1 MSRRAIAAAA
11 LVGAFMLPACT
22 STTKA
27 YHGYIADEALPT
39 AMEPGI
45 DTRASVLARLGSP
58 STKSVFDDNTWYYVT
73 SVRERFAFFNPETT
87 TRTITGVRFSDDDVV
102 EEILEYDVSDGE
114 VISYASRETPTL
126 GRQLT
131 FLEQLLG
138 SVGTVA
144 LPRTNEAT
152 PGNPTGR

>member
-1 MSRRAIAAAA
+1 MGKCVLAASALALSAI
-11 LVGAFMLPACT
+11 VGGCVSPIT
-22 STTKA
+22 DYS
-27 YHGYIADEALPT
+27 GYIADEAQPS

-58 STKSVFDDNTWYYVT
+58 STRSVFDDNTWYYI
-73 SVRERFAFFNPETT
+73 TT
-87 TRTITGVRFSDDDVV
+87 TNERLAFYRPTVAQRTITGVRFNEDDVV
-102 EEILEYDVSDGE
+102 EEVLEYDVNDGQ
-114 VISYASRETPTL
+114 VINYASRETPTL

-138 SVGTVA
+138 SIGTVA
-144 LPRTNEAT
+144 LPQTNEAT